1 MPQFFSV
8 IVKESKYPFLF
19 NIQVRV
25 STLKCWFHFNMKDTE
40 PKLMTHG
47 DVQKCYHSKT
57 YDNRNIHFLKNN
69 KSKNVIVQAK
79 KKRP

>member
-1 MPQFFSV
+1 
-8 IVKESKYPFLF
+8 
-19 NIQVRV
+19 
-25 STLKCWFHFNMKDTE
+25 
-40 PKLMTHG
+40 MTHG